1 MIGIIYLIG
10 CFIAL
15 LLGMRLLYK
24 ERNNDDID
32 SSVITPLIIMSWVSV
47 FMILWKIRDKLIWL
61 LLFRLYK
68 DTYNTIIKSIFSS
81 SGRA

>member
-24 ERNNDDID
+24 EECKLIYLKEKEK
-32 SSVITPLIIMSWVSV
+32 TLQYGMLAPLTLMSWFSV
-47 FMILWKIRDKLIWL
+47 FMILWKLKDKLI
-61 LLFRLYK
+61 
-68 DTYNTIIKSIFSS
+68 
-81 SGRA
+81 

>member
-24 ERNNDDID
+24 EECKLIY
-32 SSVITPLIIMSWVSV
+32 SKEKEKTLQYGMLAPLILMSWFSV
-47 FMILWKIRDKLIWL
+47 FMILWKLRDKLI
-61 LLFRLYK
+61 
-68 DTYNTIIKSIFSS
+68 
-81 SGRA
+81 